1 MAEKEKKQ
9 HGGRR
14 AGAGRKRGS
23 NARATRDQKITLAD
37 LARSHATTAI
47 ETLVILATQA
57 DSDSAK
63 ISACKELLDRGYGR
77 APQAVEHEG
86 DLTFNIISAVPRPE
100 ADAN

>member
-1 MAEKEKKQ
+1 MAEKGKKQ

-14 AGAGRKRGS
+14 PGAGRKRGS
-23 NARATRDQKITLAD
+23 NSRATRDQKVTLSD